1 MASYFIGVDVGTGS
15 ARAGV
20 FDLNGHMV
28 GQASRSIDLYRPKA
42 DFVEQ
47 SSDNIWQA
55 VCNAVRDAVNQAD
68 INPIQVKGLGFDATC
83 SLVVLDKEGKPLT
96 ISPSGRTE
104 QNIIVWMDHRAI
116 TQAERINAAKHRVLD
131 FVGGIISPEMQ
142 TPKMLWLK
150 QHMPTTW
157 ANAGY
162 LFDLP
167 DFLTWRA
174 TQDATRS
181 LCSTVCKWTYLG
193 HEQRWDKSYFKQ
205 IGLEDVLEH
214 DAAKIGSDVK
224 MMGEPLGHGLTQRAA
239 SEMGLIAGTAVS
251 VSIIDAHAGTLG
263 TLGATGASGEVAD
276 FNRRVAL
283 IGGTSTGHMAMS
295 RTARFIPGV
304 WGPYYSAILP
314 EYWLNEGGQSA
325 TGALI
330 DHIIQSH
337 PCYQELLAQ
346 AKTQGQTIYEVL
358 NALLRRMAGEPEDIA
373 YLTKDI
379 HMLPYFHGNR
389 SPRANPTL
397 TGTLTGLKL
406 SRTPEDM
413 ALHYL
418 ATIQAIALG
427 TRHIIETMN
436 QSGYSID
443 TIMASGG
450 GTKNPIFV
458 QEHAN
463 ATGCAMLLPE
473 ESEAMLLGGAM
484 MGTVAAGVFDSLPE
498 AMSAMSRIG
507 KTVTPQTNK
516 IKRYYD
522 RKYRVFHELYNDHM
536 KYRQLMQEDA

>member
-20 FDLNGHMV
+20 FDLNGRMV
-28 GQASRSIDLYRPKA
+28 GQASRAIDLYRPKA

-96 ISPSGRTE
+96 VSPSGRTE

-116 TQAERINAAKHRVLD
+116 AQAERINATKHRVLD

-142 TPKMLWLK
+142 TPKLLWLK

-193 HEQRWDKSYFKQ
+193 HEQRWDKSYFQQ

-251 VSIIDAHAGTLG
+251 VSIILAYRRRGHCQQRGDLPDRSRSGAAGHGGADDLRRDPGSLLQQPSGDGDAQGRTDRRIRAAPEYRTTDRRG
-263 TLGATGASGEVAD
+263 GEWISHYWPAWP
-276 FNRRVAL
+276 
-283 IGGTSTGHMAMS
+283 GGTS
-295 RTARFIPGV
+295 FI
-304 WGPYYSAILP
+304 SAC
-314 EYWLNEGGQSA
+314 WCCCWRSA
-325 TGALI
+325 
-330 DHIIQSH
+330 
-337 PCYQELLAQ
+337 
-346 AKTQGQTIYEVL
+346 
-358 NALLRRMAGEPEDIA
+358 
-373 YLTKDI
+373 
-379 HMLPYFHGNR
+379 
-389 SPRANPTL
+389 
-397 TGTLTGLKL
+397 
-406 SRTPEDM
+406 
-413 ALHYL
+413 
-418 ATIQAIALG
+418 
-427 TRHIIETMN
+427 
-436 QSGYSID
+436 
-443 TIMASGG
+443 
-450 GTKNPIFV
+450 
-458 QEHAN
+458 
-463 ATGCAMLLPE
+463 
-473 ESEAMLLGGAM
+473 
-484 MGTVAAGVFDSLPE
+484 
-498 AMSAMSRIG
+498 
-507 KTVTPQTNK
+507 
-516 IKRYYD
+516 
-522 RKYRVFHELYNDHM
+522 
-536 KYRQLMQEDA
+536 

>member
-20 FDLNGHMV
+20 FDLNGRMV
-28 GQASRSIDLYRPKA
+28 GQASRPIDLYRPKA

-55 VCNAVRDAVNQAD
+55 VCSAVRDAVNQAD

-83 SLVVLDKEGKPLT
+83 SLVVLDKEGRPLT
-96 ISPSGRTE
+96 VSPSGRTE
-104 QNIIVWMDHRAI
+104 QNIVVWMDHRAI
-116 TQAERINAAKHRVLD
+116 VQAERINATKHRVLD

-239 SEMGLIAGTAVS
+239 GEMGLIAGTAVS

-263 TLGATGASGEVAD
+263 TLGATGVSGEVAD
-276 FNRRVAL
+276 FNRRIAL

-295 RTARFIPGV
+295 RTARFIGGV

-330 DHIIQSH
+330 DHVIQSH
-337 PCYQELLAQ
+337 PCYQDLLTQ

-373 YLTKDI
+373 FLTQDI

-418 ATIQAIALG
+418 ATLQAIALG

-436 QSGYSID
+436 HSGYSID

-484 MGTVAAGVFDSLPE
+484 MGTVAAGVFDTLPE

-516 IKRYYD
+516 IKSYYD

-536 KYRQLMQEDA
+536 KYRRLMQEEA